1 MNAHVRDSLVTGF
14 ELEARNFFRQPS
26 LWHDVHKAVG
36 DFVKKRSCR

>member
-14 ELEARNFFRQPS
+14 ELEARNFRQPS